1 MNKLHEKSPCCQAKI
16 YKIGGKR
23 KQCSECKKTWTNWQK
38 KRGRKAKRTSIDLV
52 RRVLGK
58 GEKTTHIAS
67 RSNSITRSGL
77 CHRLSKSIL
86 KTKRA
91 NKYPAGWLIILADG
105 VRFSLEQKYWTL
117 YVFAVRSQTGG
128 KAYLLDPILL
138 LGKESLR
145 GWKTAFEAVPAEI
158 NNRILA
164 LVSDG
169 FRGVD
174 GLAKKNGWICQR
186 CHFHLL
192 AQLQIRL
199 GFWKHLPDHPI
210 RKEIY
215 ETICKLLRTIN
226 NESKYSLELYE
237 LINSPRCPQ
246 YYRRLGNEFLRR
258 LTEFRNYIYHPE
270 LNLPHTTNCMESFN
284 NIIRDRCKYQRTAK
298 SLQARS
304 IALTRTSI
312 SVNCNNRKITNF
324 THN

>member
-23 KQCSECKKTWTNWQK
+23 KKCSECGKTWTKWKK
-38 KRGRKAKRTSIDLV
+38 KRGRKTRRLDKKLV
-52 RRVLGK
+52 VDVLAN
-58 GEKTTHIAS
+58 GEKITHIAKHS
-67 RSNSITRSGL
+67 KSISRSGL
-77 CHRLSKSIL
+77 CHRLNKTIL
-86 KTKRA
+86 KIERT
-91 NKYPAGWLIILADG
+91 NKYPDGWLIILADG
-105 VRFSLEQKYWTL
+105 VRFFLEQKYWTL
-117 YVFAVRSQTGG
+117 YSFAIRSKTGG

-138 LGKESLR
+138 PGRESL
-145 GWKTAFEAVPAEI
+145 GSWKIAFAAIPEDI
-158 NNRILA
+158 RNRVLA

-174 GLAKKNGWICQR
+174 GMGRKYGWICQR

-199 GFWKHLPDHPI
+199 GFWKNMPDHPI

-215 ETICKLLRTIN
+215 TTVCKLLKTIN
-226 NESKYSLELYE
+226 HESKYSLELYE
-237 LINSPRCPQ
+237 LINSPHCPQ
-246 YYRRLGNEFLRR
+246 YYRRLGNELIRR
-258 LTEFRNYIYHPE
+258 LAEFRNYINHPE

-284 NIIRDRCKYQRTAK
+284 NIIRDRCKYQRTSK
-298 SLQARS
+298 SLQSRS
-304 IALTRTSI
+304 TVLTRTKF